1 MAILSRLQCYSN
13 NNDVP
18 TRDYK
23 DNNKNNKSNNV
34 IINQAVPRKMSTY
47 FLCKIGLSRDINK
60 DSFNCDLNTLLS
72 FKSIEKLSKLAL

>member
-1 MAILSRLQCYSN
+1 MAILPRLQCYSN

-34 IINQAVPRKMSTY
+34 IINQAVPRKMSNY
-47 FLCKIGLSRDINK
+47 FCAKSVYHAILTKIPLIV
-60 DSFNCDLNTLLS
+60 
-72 FKSIEKLSKLAL
+72 I